1 MWQARLRK
9 KGMRMCWVSNHA
21 LTKKSFCWIVEQP
34 EMCEADSLT
43 HLIPKDSCSIN
54 VYFLNEDKFYK
65 IKRLFYR
72 TELGLD

>member
-9 KGMRMCWVSNHA
+9 KRMRICLVSYHA

-54 VYFLNEDKFYK
+54 KSFLNKDKYYIKSKVYFFV
-65 IKRLFYR
+65 
-72 TELGLD
+72 